1 MIQVNTDLESGG
13 EDESSDD
20 YSEEES
26 DWEGEEDDSGKYRW
40 GELRALMITLR
51 KRVAGR
57 VKNMIQVNTDMERG
71 QDESS
76 NDYFEEESDWEG

>member
-1 MIQVNTDLESGG
+1 M
-13 EDESSDD
+13 
-20 YSEEES
+20 
-26 DWEGEEDDSGKYRW
+26 
-40 GELRALMITLR
+40 
-51 KRVAGR
+51 AGR